1 MASGEHPAPA
11 DGARHAYLARAALC
25 LVALTVAASLGVA
38 LRSFDRANAA
48 SAELARANL
57 GPGPPDAARVKRARQ
72 DFVAARRLNAD
83 SAVDLKEARAL
94 LLVRAPPGD
103 AVALLQ
109 GVTRREPENAN
120 AWLLLSAALTKARDR
135 RGAAVARAR
144 ARELDPKVA
153 RSR

>member
-1 MASGEHPAPA
+1 MASGEHPAPWR
-11 DGARHAYLARAALC
+11 GARHAYLARAALC
-25 LVALTVAASLGVA
+25 LLALTVAASLAVA
-38 LRSFDRANAA
+38 LRSFDQANAA
-48 SAELARANL
+48 SAELARAHL
-57 GPGPPDAARVKRARQ
+57 GPGPPDAARVERARK

-94 LLVRAPPGD
+94 LLVGGPPGD
-103 AVALLQ
+103 AVGLLR
-109 GVTRREPENAN
+109 GVTRSEPDNAN